1 MKIQKTLSLLLILS
15 VMLTSLS
22 FADTEEEMNR
32 DADKAL
38 AKFFKE
44 VKGAEKFL
52 TNAKGYI
59 VFKDIKEV
67 GFFMGGKYGEGVLR
81 VGNVT
86 KGYLSITSASVG
98 FQMGVQKYSMVVA
111 ITSDA
116 ILKELLKDDNSWESD
131 LDANIA
137 LAKWNAEEERDDT
150 DMGSSLV
157 GFVFNSKG
165 MMGNVT
171 FEGTHFSTITPDISQ
186 TVKNSVTI
194 R

>member
-1 MKIQKTLSLLLILS
+1 MEKKYIYSLIVAFF
-15 VMLTSLS
+15 VMFTNISL
-22 FADTEEEMNR
+22 ADTAAEMNK

-38 AKFFKE
+38 AKFFKK
-44 VKGAEKFL
+44 VKGADKFL
-52 TNAKGYI
+52 SKAKGYM
-59 VFKDIKEV
+59 VFKDVKEA

-86 KGYLSITSASVG
+86 KGYFSITSASVG
-98 FQMGVQKYSMVVA
+98 FQMGVQKYSLVVA

-116 ILKELLKDDNSWESD
+116 VLNELLKDDNDWDGD

-137 LAKWNAEEERDDT
+137 IAKWNAEEERDDS

-157 GFVFNSKG
+157 GFIFNSKG

-171 FEGTHFSTITPDISQ
+171 FEGTHFSTITPD
-186 TVKNSVTI
+186 
-194 R
+194 